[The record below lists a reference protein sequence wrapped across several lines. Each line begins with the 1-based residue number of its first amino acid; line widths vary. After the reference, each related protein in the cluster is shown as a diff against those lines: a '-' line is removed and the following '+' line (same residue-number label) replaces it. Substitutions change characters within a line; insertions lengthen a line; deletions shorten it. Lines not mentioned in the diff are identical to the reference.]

1 MTKTLLDQA
10 IALGMTT
17 QEELKAYELGYVVG
31 ERDTLQRK
39 LDEAKEK
46 LDTPAFLESD
56 FNPTSVTYNGERIK

>member
-17 QEELKAYELGYVVG
+17 QEELKAFELGYVVG

-39 LDEAKEK
+39 FEEAKEM
-46 LDTPAFLESD
+46 LDTPAFLEPD
-56 FNPTSVTYNGERIK
+56 FEPASVTYNGERIK

>member
-1 MTKTLLDQA
+1 VKKSQLDQA

-46 LDTPAFLESD
+46 LTTIPQYINDVIDEQ
-56 FNPTSVTYNGERIK
+56 YKKEKR

>member
-1 MTKTLLDQA
+1 MKKTLLDQA

-39 LDEAKEK
+39 LNEAKEK
-46 LDTPAFLESD
+46 LDTIPPHINAAISEQ
-56 FNPTSVTYNGERIK
+56 YAKEKR